1 MIQILIV
8 LILID
13 QTKTFKTYFAASWL
27 LELAWE
33 LGNLHNSMKTSRLWL
48 AAASRWRGLSCD
60 WLAHL
65 SIIPPLQEYDWMRS
79 LAGIAAL
86 ARLWY
91 SLSCISHKN
100 YPDQIVCCL
109 YNGWCVTNYWT
120 SANIEVTKVYYSRVF
135 ITSRG
140 AVQCNDDSIGQKYF
154 AQTSSMRIW
163 EKQEELQL
171 DPAMLVIICQAR
183 QMTWVTIWMWSLQS
197 TAWRA
202 RDKNSILAIFI
213 QLRSAAGC
221 KTIKLHLPG
230 TKQRGRRDVRFI
242 VISRP
247 KVGAG

>member
-86 ARLWY
+86 APAL
-91 SLSCISHKN
+91 
-100 YPDQIVCCL
+100 
-109 YNGWCVTNYWT
+109 
-120 SANIEVTKVYYSRVF
+120 VF
-135 ITSRG
+135 IH
-140 AVQCNDDSIGQKYF
+140 
-154 AQTSSMRIW
+154 
-163 EKQEELQL
+163 
-171 DPAMLVIICQAR
+171 
-183 QMTWVTIWMWSLQS
+183 S
-197 TAWRA
+197 TA
-202 RDKNSILAIFI
+202 SLT
-213 QLRSAAGC
+213 
-221 KTIKLHLPG
+221 KTIQIRLSA
-230 TKQRGRRDVRFI
+230 VS
-242 VISRP
+242 VM
-247 KVGAG
+247 VGVANY